1 MNARTQITLD
11 PEMQQRAQARAA
23 QLNISFAEY
32 VRRLLVQDLG
42 EPRRKADISAIF
54 DLADGGPDTDVARH
68 KDQMIA
74 EATLREHSPRR
85 GRGRTKLKVKASRR

>member
-1 MNARTQITLD
+1 
-11 PEMQQRAQARAA
+11 
-23 QLNISFAEY
+23 
-32 VRRLLVQDLG
+32 
-42 EPRRKADISAIF
+42 
-54 DLADGGPDTDVARH
+54 VARH